1 MEYAHTYTH
10 INKTKQSKKE
20 NMRVAQQVK
29 ETKNDITQL
38 KTRYKM
44 ETKARCQLRNKAT
57 KTKQT
62 NKHGEEKKEKE
73 EKIEKQS

>member
-1 MEYAHTYTH
+1 M
-10 INKTKQSKKE
+10 
-20 NMRVAQQVK
+20 AQQVK
-29 ETKNDITQL
+29 ETKNDINQL

>member
-1 MEYAHTYTH
+1 M
-10 INKTKQSKKE
+10 
-20 NMRVAQQVK
+20 AQQVK
-29 ETKNDITQL
+29 ETKNDINQL

-57 KTKQT
+57 KQT

>member
-1 MEYAHTYTH
+1 
-10 INKTKQSKKE
+10 
-20 NMRVAQQVK
+20 
-29 ETKNDITQL
+29 
-38 KTRYKM
+38 M

-73 EKIEKQS
+73 EKIEKQSWIELDKESLHIY